1 MSTDNNT
8 VTEWE
13 EVSREQV
20 FKKYSRVIDKVDFVL
35 GDGSV
40 GDFYLRNESG
50 AVCVVALT
58 PDNEVV
64 MARQFRPGP
73 NKILLELPGGGIDA
87 GETPEQAIAREFL
100 EETGY
105 EGTFEFVG
113 TCLDDAYSTMERF
126 CFVARDCKKVA
137 EPQNS
142 PAETIEVVLLP
153 LDEFRTH
160 LRSGQLTDVEVGYRC
175 LDHLSLL

>member
-1 MSTDNNT
+1 MSTDKSL
-8 VTEWE
+8 VTKWE
-13 EVSREQV
+13 EVGREQV
-20 FKKYSRVIDKVDFVL
+20 FKKYSRVIDRVDFEL
-35 GDGSV
+35 ADGTI
-40 GDFYLRNESG
+40 GDFYLRIESG
-50 AVCVVALT
+50 AVCVLALT
-58 PDNEVV
+58 PENEVI

-73 NKILLELPGGGIDA
+73 NKILLELPGGGIEKD
-87 GETPEQAIAREFL
+87 ETPAEAMAREFL

-113 TCLDDAYSTMERF
+113 TCFDDAYSTMERF

-153 LDEFRTH
+153 LDDFRTH

-175 LDHLSLL
+175 LDHLGLL